1 MLKQTKINKR
11 RRQEGMPG
19 RRRGGE
25 RRIKREPNRVYMH
38 ACESLSTDSAL
49 GTSRWVTETLEITAE
64 LQRRMHPSAGMPRT
78 ATPTAARN
86 H

>member
-1 MLKQTKINKR
+1 MR
-11 RRQEGMPG
+11 GAG
-19 RRRGGE
+19 RRECQEEGGAGEAE

-49 GTSRWVTETLEITAE
+49 GMSRWVTDTLEFTAE
-64 LQRRMHPSAGMPRT
+64 LQRRMHPSAGMSRT